1 MIVGV
6 PLLEGRVAP
15 RCTQATQL
23 MLVTVSRGRV
33 TSRRV
38 VDAGIDT
45 VILLLELLRTYG
57 IGTLVCGGITP
68 DTRALVQGDGID
80 IVENVACSAA
90 EVVAAI
96 DTGILTR
103 GFGFEVKARER
114 AERLEAIRKAL
125 ERYAA
130 EDEQRPV
137 NCLACT
143 DRVCIAGLPC
153 PQIGRSQPPVLTE
166 EMRHT
171 LDAASDIAM
180 DQDPQLCRI
189 AELVYLCLEMEYR
202 RVGLAFCID
211 LLEPT
216 RIVDGVLRRFVEV
229 VPVCCKINH
238 RSAAGGSSIE
248 DTPQGDLAGWS
259 CNPLQ
264 QASVLNAAETDLNV
278 LIGLCIGADAVFTS
292 ASTAPVTALFV
303 KDRSLANNPIGAV
316 YSEYYLNES
325 VALPR
330 THGMRTRQARSG
342 GRRGARGLARE
353 EK

>member
-23 MLVTVSRGRV
+23 MLVTVSLGRV

-38 VDAGIDT
+38 VDSDADT
-45 VILLLELLRTYG
+45 VVLLLELLRTHG
-57 IGTLVCGGITP
+57 VGTLVCGGIAP
-68 DTRALVQGDGID
+68 DTRALVRDEGVD

-114 AERLEAIRKAL
+114 ARRLEAIRRAL
-125 ERYAA
+125 ERFGDAGEA
-130 EDEQRPV
+130 RPV
-137 NCLACT
+137 DCLACA
-143 DRVCIAGLPC
+143 DRVCMAGLPC
-153 PQIGRSQPPVLTE
+153 PQVGRTQPPVLTPE
-166 EMRHT
+166 VRRT
-171 LDAASDIAM
+171 LEAAADIAV

-202 RVGLAFCID
+202 RVGLAFCVE

-216 RIVDGVLRRFVEV
+216 RIVEGVLRRFVEV
-229 VPVCCKINH
+229 VPVCCTITAGEAEGAS
-238 RSAAGGSSIE
+238 RAATGAES
-248 DTPQGDLAGWS
+248 AGWA
-259 CNPLQ
+259 CNPLL
-264 QASVLNAAETDLNV
+264 QAAVLNAAGTDLNV
-278 LIGLCIGADAVFTS
+278 LIGLCIGADAVFTATS
-292 ASTAPVTALFV
+292 AAPVTALFV

-330 THGMRTRQARSG
+330 THGMRTRQAG
-342 GRRGARGLARE
+342 PGRRGGSAGLARE
-353 EK
+353 ET